1 MVLLSKERKKKEKR
15 KKRKK
20 RKCNDWML
28 SCLQENLVRQR
39 ELPHAISSA

>member
-1 MVLLSKERKKKEKR
+1 MVLLSKKEKKR
-15 KKRKK
+15 KDKEKKK